1 MAAEAKVDRGDFQGA
16 SKGTIHGVGGDNGGS
31 GTQHVH
37 PNPPPKDGARAEA
50 GFEQGSHKLQS
61 HAKPTG
67 EASGPH
73 QKFG

>member
-1 MAAEAKVDRGDFQGA
+1 MAGEAKVDRGEQSGG
-16 SKGTIHGVGGDNGGS
+16 SKATLHGVNGDNGGS

-37 PNPPPKDGARAEA
+37 PNPPSKDGARAES
-50 GFEQGSHKLQS
+50 GFEQESHRLKS

-67 EASGPH
+67 DASGPH

>member
-1 MAAEAKVDRGDFQGA
+1 MAGEAKVDRGEGHGYV
-16 SKGTIHGVGGDNGGS
+16 GTVHGVNGDNGGS

-37 PNPPPKDGARAEA
+37 PNPPPKDGARTDS

-67 EASGPH
+67 EASGHH
-73 QKFG
+73 QKFD